1 MRRFFSRFLLVA
13 LAGVLLFALV
23 RFIGGSGEPG
33 ALVSFGTSL
42 DPNELR
48 HKAFEVDQTV
58 RLAVHAVG
66 SFEGEDALAVYGW
79 IVDRASGDV
88 VWQMLPENS
97 EVGRG
102 TLATADDTLAFEP
115 GVYDAWFTSYG
126 DPLRR
131 VENSGDGFLDR
142 LGSFLSRDGRIWYAD
157 AERWRFRLSYAEPS
171 TADLVHGLHGTDGR
185 PDKNLAEPDGL
196 VWASGPARNRNDH
209 SYLFELSGSV
219 ELRLQAT
226 GERVEGELLDG
237 AQITRIF
244 DGEVVWDM
252 ANAPMSWAGGSIKN
266 QEVDTTITLPRGFYQ
281 ASFTTDRSHAYD
293 HWTGNPP
300 LNPVGWGLTITVAD
314 SGAAAHVVAFDP
326 WSGRL
331 PRIASFSCV
340 GDDEML
346 EDTFTLRDTT
356 VVMISSVG
364 EVIGSTSYDY
374 AVLLRQ
380 PQNTIGTEEV
390 WSMEDAETRHAGGTD
405 KNRLAEAILTL
416 EPGTYVLS
424 YRTDGSHDCSEF
436 NGDPPDNPDR
446 WGATLFAFDPDFDV
460 STVTRQSSRPDD
472 IGHVGI
478 DSTGAPSGE
487 VLVRFKRIRN
497 NEHRRAT
504 FELDEPSS
512 IRIYALGEILPSGSY
527 DYAWIEDANGE
538 AIWTM
543 SRENTTLAG
552 GSAKNRLF
560 DGSLALEPGRYTV
573 HYITDGSH
581 AYGDFHQPP
590 NDPASWGVVI
600 YRQ

>member
-1 MRRFFSRFLLVA
+1 
-13 LAGVLLFALV
+13 
-23 RFIGGSGEPG
+23 
-33 ALVSFGTSL
+33 
-42 DPNELR
+42 
-48 HKAFEVDQTV
+48 
-58 RLAVHAVG
+58 
-66 SFEGEDALAVYGW
+66 
-79 IVDRASGDV
+79 
-88 VWQMLPENS
+88 
-97 EVGRG
+97 
-102 TLATADDTLAFEP
+102 
-115 GVYDAWFTSYG
+115 
-126 DPLRR
+126 
-131 VENSGDGFLDR
+131 
-142 LGSFLSRDGRIWYAD
+142 
-157 AERWRFRLSYAEPS
+157 
-171 TADLVHGLHGTDGR
+171 
-185 PDKNLAEPDGL
+185 
-196 VWASGPARNRNDH
+196 
-209 SYLFELSGSV
+209 
-219 ELRLQAT
+219 
-226 GERVEGELLDG
+226 
-237 AQITRIF
+237 
-244 DGEVVWDM
+244 
-252 ANAPMSWAGGSIKN
+252 
-266 QEVDTTITLPRGFYQ
+266 
-281 ASFTTDRSHAYD
+281 
-293 HWTGNPP
+293 
-300 LNPVGWGLTITVAD
+300 
-314 SGAAAHVVAFDP
+314 
-326 WSGRL
+326 
-331 PRIASFSCV
+331 
-340 GDDEML
+340 ML

-405 KNRLAEAILTL
+405 KNRLAEAIFTL